1 MDRNAPSFRGGADT
15 ICLQSERSRCPGV
28 PPPVDA
34 RPCQVLIVEDDL
46 VVGSELA
53 DVLAEQG
60 LTVSGPV
67 ADGLEA
73 LKLARDAPPAVA
85 IVDLN
90 LAGEINGLTV
100 ARHLVEK
107 FGVRIVFVSGQ
118 IGEVVREGMDLT
130 RHFISKP
137 FNDEAVISAV
147 RELIDKGP
155 GDIHS
160 TRVDQAQ

>member
-1 MDRNAPSFRGGADT
+1 VET
-15 ICLQSERSRCPGV
+15 HT
-28 PPPVDA
+28 
-34 RPCQVLIVEDDL
+34 RPILIIEDDL

-60 LTVSGPV
+60 MTVLGPV

-130 RHFISKP
+130 RYFISKP
-137 FNDEAVISAV
+137 FNDEAVVSAV
-147 RELIDKGP
+147 RELMNA
-155 GDIHS
+155 GDARS
-160 TRVDQAQ
+160 TPIRQAQ

>member
-1 MDRNAPSFRGGADT
+1 M
-15 ICLQSERSRCPGV
+15 CLQSERSRCPGV
-28 PPPVDA
+28 PLLVDA
-34 RPCQVLIVEDDL
+34 RPRQILIVEDDL

-60 LTVSGPV
+60 LTVLGPV
-67 ADGLEA
+67 ADGVEA
-73 LKLARDAPPAVA
+73 LKLARDEPPVVA

-155 GDIHS
+155 SDVQS
-160 TRVDQAQ
+160 TRVGQA

>member
-1 MDRNAPSFRGGADT
+1 VEP
-15 ICLQSERSRCPGV
+15 
-28 PPPVDA
+28 
-34 RPCQVLIVEDDL
+34 RPRQVLIIEDDL

-60 LTVSGPV
+60 LIVSGPI
-67 ADGLEA
+67 ADGVEA
-73 LKLARDAPPAVA
+73 LKLARDKPPAVA

-147 RELIDKGP
+147 RELIDQGP
-155 GDIHS
+155 SNIHP
-160 TRVDQAQ
+160 TPVDQAQ

>member
-1 MDRNAPSFRGGADT
+1 MPT
-15 ICLQSERSRCPGV
+15 RSI
-28 PPPVDA
+28 
-34 RPCQVLIVEDDL
+34 LIIEDDL

-53 DVLAEQG
+53 DVLSEQG
-60 LTVSGPV
+60 LLVMGPI
-67 ADGLEA
+67 ADGVEA
-73 LKLARDAPPAVA
+73 LKLARQEPPAVA

-118 IGEVVREGMDLT
+118 IGDVVREGMDLT

-137 FNDEAVISAV
+137 FNDQAVISAV
-147 RELIDKGP
+147 RELIEGNPD
-155 GDIHS
+155 
-160 TRVDQAQ
+160 TVDSASLGHTS

>member
-1 MDRNAPSFRGGADT
+1 MRTP
-15 ICLQSERSRCPGV
+15 
-28 PPPVDA
+28 
-34 RPCQVLIVEDDL
+34 QVLIVEDDL

-60 LTVSGPV
+60 LTVLGPI
-67 ADGLEA
+67 ADGVEA
-73 LKLARDAPPAVA
+73 LKRAREEPPAVA

-118 IGEVVREGMDLT
+118 ISEVVREGMDLT

-137 FNDEAVISAV
+137 FNDDAVVSAV
-147 RELIDKGP
+147 RELIEKGP
-155 GDIHS
+155 SDVQS
-160 TRVDQAQ
+160 TSIGQIQ

>member
-1 MDRNAPSFRGGADT
+1 V
-15 ICLQSERSRCPGV
+15 E
-28 PPPVDA
+28 A
-34 RPCQVLIVEDDL
+34 RPYQVLIIEDDL

-60 LTVSGPV
+60 LTVRGPI

-73 LKLARDAPPAVA
+73 LKRARDEPPAVA

-118 IGEVVREGMDLT
+118 IGDVVREGMDLT

-147 RELIDKGP
+147 RELIKQDP
-155 GDIHS
+155 SDMQR
-160 TRVDQAQ
+160 TRVGNAQ

>member
-1 MDRNAPSFRGGADT
+1 MDRNGRV
-15 ICLQSERSRCPGV
+15 V
-28 PPPVDA
+28 PDVPLFVTTPT
-34 RPCQVLIVEDDL
+34 RQVLIIEDDL

-60 LTVSGPV
+60 LTVAGPI
-67 ADGLEA
+67 ADGVEA
-73 LKLARDAPPAVA
+73 LKIARAEPPAVA

-118 IGEVVREGMDLT
+118 ISDVVREGMDLT

-137 FNDEAVISAV
+137 FNDEAVVAAV
-147 RELIDKGP
+147 RELIEKGP
-155 GDIHS
+155 SEVHS
-160 TRVDQAQ
+160 TPVG

>member
-1 MDRNAPSFRGGADT
+1 VE
-15 ICLQSERSRCPGV
+15 SERVLGSDVPVIVKKPSR
-28 PPPVDA
+28 
-34 RPCQVLIVEDDL
+34 QVLIVEDDF

-53 DVLAEQG
+53 DVLTEQG
-60 LTVSGPV
+60 LTVIGPV
-67 ADGLEA
+67 ADGVAA
-73 LKLARDAPPAVA
+73 LKIARDVPLAVA

-118 IGEVVREGMDLT
+118 ISDVVREGMDLT

-137 FNDEAVISAV
+137 YNDEAVISAV
-147 RELIDKGP
+147 RELIDAGP
-155 GDIHS
+155 ADMQSSSVGH
-160 TRVDQAQ
+160 TH

>member
-1 MDRNAPSFRGGADT
+1 M
-15 ICLQSERSRCPGV
+15 CLQSERSRCPGV
-28 PPPVDA
+28 PHPVDA
-34 RPCQVLIVEDDL
+34 RPRQILIVEDDL

-53 DVLAEQG
+53 DVLTEQG
-60 LTVSGPV
+60 LTVFGPV
-67 ADGLEA
+67 ADGVEA
-73 LKLARDAPPAVA
+73 LKLARDDPPVVA

-118 IGEVVREGMDLT
+118 IGDVVREGMDLT

-155 GDIHS
+155 SDIQS
-160 TRVDQAQ
+160 TRVGQA

>member
-1 MDRNAPSFRGGADT
+1 VET
-15 ICLQSERSRCPGV
+15 HT
-28 PPPVDA
+28 
-34 RPCQVLIVEDDL
+34 RPVLIIEDDL

-60 LTVSGPV
+60 MTVLGPV

-118 IGEVVREGMDLT
+118 ISDVVREGMDLT
-130 RHFISKP
+130 RYFISKP
-137 FNDEAVISAV
+137 FNDEAVVSAV
-147 RELIDKGP
+147 RELMDG
-155 GDIHS
+155 GARNASS
-160 TRVDQAQ
+160 TPVGQAQ

>member
-1 MDRNAPSFRGGADT
+1 VET
-15 ICLQSERSRCPGV
+15 HT
-28 PPPVDA
+28 
-34 RPCQVLIVEDDL
+34 RPILIIEDDL

-60 LTVSGPV
+60 LTVLGPV

-118 IGEVVREGMDLT
+118 ISEVVREGMDLT
-130 RHFISKP
+130 RYFISKP
-137 FNDEAVISAV
+137 FNDEAVVSAV
-147 RELIDKGP
+147 RELMNASDAR
-155 GDIHS
+155 S
-160 TRVDQAQ
+160 TPVRQAQ

>member
-1 MDRNAPSFRGGADT
+1 
-15 ICLQSERSRCPGV
+15 
-28 PPPVDA
+28 VDA
-34 RPCQVLIVEDDL
+34 RPRQILIVEDDL

-53 DVLAEQG
+53 DVLTEQG
-60 LTVSGPV
+60 LTVFGPV
-67 ADGLEA
+67 ADGVEA
-73 LKLARDAPPAVA
+73 LKLARDDPPVVA

-118 IGEVVREGMDLT
+118 IGDVVREGMDLT

-155 GDIHS
+155 SDIQS
-160 TRVDQAQ
+160 TRVGQA

>member
-1 MDRNAPSFRGGADT
+1 MSTPTR
-15 ICLQSERSRCPGV
+15 
-28 PPPVDA
+28 
-34 RPCQVLIVEDDL
+34 QVLIVEDDL

-53 DVLAEQG
+53 DVLTEQG
-60 LTVSGPV
+60 LTVAGPV
-67 ADGLEA
+67 ADGVEA
-73 LKLARDAPPAVA
+73 LKMARDTPPAVA

-118 IGEVVREGMDLT
+118 ISDVVREGMDLT

-137 FNDEAVISAV
+137 FNDEAVVAAV
-147 RELIDKGP
+147 RELIEKGP
-155 GDIHS
+155 SEMHS
-160 TRVDQAQ
+160 SPVNQA

>member
-1 MDRNAPSFRGGADT
+1 M
-15 ICLQSERSRCPGV
+15 E
-28 PPPVDA
+28 A
-34 RPCQVLIVEDDL
+34 RPRHVLIIEDDL

-60 LTVSGPV
+60 LTVLGPIG
-67 ADGLEA
+67 DGVEA
-73 LKLARDAPPAVA
+73 LKLARADPPAVA

-90 LAGEINGLTV
+90 LSGKINGLTV

-118 IGEVVREGMDLT
+118 IGDVIREGMDLT

-147 RELIDKGP
+147 RELINQDP
-155 GDIHS
+155 GDIQR
-160 TRVDQAQ
+160 TRVGHAQ

>member
-1 MDRNAPSFRGGADT
+1 
-15 ICLQSERSRCPGV
+15 
-28 PPPVDA
+28 
-34 RPCQVLIVEDDL
+34 VL
-46 VVGSELA
+46 
-53 DVLAEQG
+53 
-60 LTVSGPV
+60 GPV
-67 ADGLEA
+67 ADGVEA
-73 LKLARDAPPAVA
+73 LKLARDEPPVVA

-155 GDIHS
+155 SDIQS
-160 TRVDQAQ
+160 TRVGQA

>member
-1 MDRNAPSFRGGADT
+1 MDAHPRQ
-15 ICLQSERSRCPGV
+15 I
-28 PPPVDA
+28 
-34 RPCQVLIVEDDL
+34 LIVEDDL

-53 DVLAEQG
+53 DVLSEQG
-60 LTVSGPV
+60 LTVFGPV

-73 LKLARDAPPAVA
+73 LKLARDEPPVVA

-118 IGEVVREGMDLT
+118 ISDVVREGMDLT

-147 RELIDKGP
+147 RELIDNGP
-155 GDIHS
+155 SDIRS
-160 TRVDQAQ
+160 TPVGQAQ

>member
-1 MDRNAPSFRGGADT
+1 MPT
-15 ICLQSERSRCPGV
+15 RSI
-28 PPPVDA
+28 
-34 RPCQVLIVEDDL
+34 LIIEDDL
-46 VVGSELA
+46 IVGSELA
-53 DVLAEQG
+53 DVLSEQG
-60 LTVSGPV
+60 LAVMGPI
-67 ADGLEA
+67 ADGVEA
-73 LKLARDAPPAVA
+73 LKLAREEPPAVA

-147 RELIDKGP
+147 RELMDKGP
-155 GDIHS
+155 DSVHS
-160 TRVDQAQ
+160 APVGQVP

>member
-1 MDRNAPSFRGGADT
+1 LDVPVVVKEPSR
-15 ICLQSERSRCPGV
+15 
-28 PPPVDA
+28 
-34 RPCQVLIVEDDL
+34 QVLIIEDDL

-53 DVLAEQG
+53 DVLTENG
-60 LTVSGPV
+60 FRVLGPV
-67 ADGLEA
+67 ADGVEA
-73 LKLARDAPPAVA
+73 LKVARDDPPAVA

-118 IGEVVREGMDLT
+118 ISDVVREGMDLT

-137 FNDEAVISAV
+137 YNDEAVISAV
-147 RELIDKGP
+147 RELIDAGP
-155 GDIHS
+155 AHVQS
-160 TRVDQAQ
+160 TSVGQTH